1 MRVSFLGVEWALSR
15 SKQRH
20 MRRELRASMC
30 SHSRCGAAEGDR
42 ICSSFTSVQL
52 AISNSA
58 LLALLIF
65 PFYRGEPFIRKLE
78 QIAPL
83 VKPSC
88 MLTVA
93 SSFPVSDIRAML
105 FEEVTVTATV
115 SEDCSLLF

>member
-1 MRVSFLGVEWALSR
+1 MCSR
-15 SKQRH
+15 SQCR
-20 MRRELRASMC
+20 
-30 SHSRCGAAEGDR
+30 AAEGDR

-52 AISNSA
+52 WISNST
-58 LLALLIF
+58 LLAPLVF
-65 PFYRGEPFIRKLE
+65 PLYRGEPFIRKLE

-105 FEEVTVTATV
+105 FEEVTVTAIV
-115 SEDCSLLF
+115 SNRCSLLF